1 MKIKP
6 LRKKHRFL
14 RWLKK
19 LLGIQSPSGMRELG
33 DIDEMHMLKGNIQ
46 VPPVKEIKDTTRY
59 YVPAEI
65 IGELP
70 SGRVKVN
77 IFASGD
83 KVYNVFMER
92 SSLIREG
99 DLFVEIPVDKP
110 CPKCGHV
117 DRYLGSVCEP
127 QSVSMEIVRE
137 EERDNGLPV

>member
-6 LRKKHRFL
+6 LRKKHCFL

-33 DIDEMHMLKGNIQ
+33 DIDEMHTLKCNIDI
-46 VPPVKEIKDTTRY
+46 PGTTTRKEPRQY
-59 YVPAEI
+59 YIRAEI

-70 SGRVKVN
+70 SGQVQVRLLADGTDGYR
-77 IFASGD
+77 F
-83 KVYNVFMER
+83 YTER
-92 SSLIREG
+92 RHLIGAG

-127 QSVSMEIVRE
+127 RSVSTEIVWE
-137 EERDNGLPV
+137 EERDNAN